1 MVQYVSTHPNAGSSY
16 PMDASS
22 PLAVLC
28 RWGRRAF
35 LCQKW
40 PFFRSI
46 RENAKT
52 EIFAFFLFFSE
63 STDDCGSEFVLQF
76 IFQTEDPTKDRR
88 LTGCNDLHKFFGLI
102 FEPS

>member
-22 PLAVLC
+22 LLKGV
-28 RWGRRAF
+28 

-63 STDDCGSEFVLQF
+63 STDDCDSGFVLQF

-88 LTGCNDLHKFFGLI
+88 LTGCNDLHKFLV
-102 FEPS
+102 